1 MTVYLDNC
9 AFNRPFDDQSQLRI
23 RLESEAK
30 LEIQAQIRDGAL
42 KLVWS
47 YILDYENEANPFP
60 ERRWRIGEWREFAT
74 RTIVES
80 ENLLAVGKGL
90 VPKGLKKIDSLHL
103 ACALEGKSE
112 LFFTTDD
119 GILKKRNL
127 IEGIKIL
134 NPVEFITQQGNPE

>member
-30 LEIQAQIRDGAL
+30 LAIQALIRDGKL
-42 KLVWS
+42 ELVWS
-47 YILDYENEANPFP
+47 YILDYENGANPFP
-60 ERRWRIGEWREFAT
+60 ERSWRIGEWTEFAS

-80 ENLLAVGKGL
+80 EDLLAVANGLSQKGF
-90 VPKGLKKIDSLHL
+90 KKIDSLHL
-103 ACALEGKSE
+103 ACALAGESE

-119 GILKKRNL
+119 GILKKRTR
-127 IEGIKIL
+127 IAGMKIL

>member
-30 LEIQAQIRDGAL
+30 LAIQAQIRDGEL
-42 KLVWS
+42 ELIWS
-47 YILDYENEANPFP
+47 YILDYENDVNPFL
-60 ERRWRIGEWREFAT
+60 ERRWRIGEWTEFAS

-80 ENLLAVGKGL
+80 EGLLAVANALTQKGF
-90 VPKGLKKIDSLHL
+90 KKIDSLHL

-119 GILKKRNL
+119 GILKKRDRVD
-127 IEGIKIL
+127 GIKIM
-134 NPVEFITQQGNPE
+134 NPVEFITQPGNPV